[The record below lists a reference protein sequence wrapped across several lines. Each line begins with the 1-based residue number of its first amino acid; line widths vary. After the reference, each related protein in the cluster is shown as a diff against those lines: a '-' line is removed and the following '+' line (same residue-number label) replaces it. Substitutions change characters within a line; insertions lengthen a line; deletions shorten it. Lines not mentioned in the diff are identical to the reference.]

1 MHVQQQV
8 LSDAVIQVLSHHDP
22 HCTAAI
28 LGMHVYIMLFTMDS
42 GVWTPWLKRSPSA
55 LCQVRLHETR
65 EFFLEGILT
74 SHLVFLCITSYP
86 SLLRYILTS

>member
-8 LSDAVIQVLSHHDP
+8 LSDTVIQVLSHHDP

-42 GVWTPWLKRSPSA
+42 GIWTPQLKRSPSA
-55 LCQVRLHETR
+55 MCQVRLHKTR
-65 EFFLEGILT
+65 ECFLEMGFE
-74 SHLVFLCITSYP
+74 S
-86 SLLRYILTS
+86 